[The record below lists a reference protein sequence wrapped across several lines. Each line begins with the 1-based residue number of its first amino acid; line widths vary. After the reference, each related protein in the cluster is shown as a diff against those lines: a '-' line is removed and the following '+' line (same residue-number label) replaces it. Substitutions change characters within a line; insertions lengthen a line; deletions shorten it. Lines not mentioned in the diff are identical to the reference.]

1 MGLYDVQIERK
12 DKSQLGKK
20 ESNPSII
27 GRSGNPVLPSFPY
40 PLPAFAGTG
49 FAGIQCYRHS
59 RGSGNP
65 VLLPTLIEKLRK
77 KFLFFL
83 DEFI

>member
-1 MGLYDVQIERK
+1 MSISFLRSPHFSRLYKTALWDYMMFRSSERTNHSLEK
-12 DKSQLGKK
+12 KKAIPQLLG
-20 ESNPSII
+20 E
-27 GRSGNPVLPSFPY
+27 
-40 PLPAFAGTG
+40 
-49 FAGIQCYRHS
+49 AGIQCYRHS

>member
-1 MGLYDVQIERK
+1 MREIGERHEVQIERR
-12 DKSQLGKK
+12 DKSQPGKK
-20 ESNPSII
+20 EGKPSIW
-27 GRSGNPVLPSFPY
+27 GV
-40 PLPAFAGTG
+40 AGV
-49 FAGIQCYRHS
+49 QSYRHS

-83 DEFI
+83 VEFI